1 VKRCLPYSVAN
12 RKAIYPG
19 TFDPITNG
27 HLDVVARAAEL
38 FDEVVIA
45 LARNSTKAPLFS
57 EEERIALC
65 RNAVKEA
72 FPSNGHVTVDSFDG
86 LLAQYAKEQKAVAVV
101 RGLRV
106 LSDFEYEFQMA
117 LMNRKLEDITTVFLM
132 PNEKYT
138 YLNSTIIRE
147 LAKYGSDVSG
157 FVPNCVAQELKN
169 KFKKQ

>member
-1 VKRCLPYSVAN
+1 MGKI
-12 RKAIYPG
+12 RKVIYPG

-27 HLDVVARAAEL
+27 HLDVIGRAAEL
-38 FDEVVIA
+38 FDEVIIA
-45 LARNSTKAPLFS
+45 LATNSTKTPLFT
-57 EEERIALC
+57 EAERILLC
-65 RNAVKEA
+65 KESIA
-72 FPSNGHVTVDSFDG
+72 EVIPANGHIRVDSFSG
-86 LLAQYAKEQKAVAVV
+86 LLIDYAKKQGAIAVI

-138 YLNSTIIRE
+138 YLNSTIVRE

-157 FVPNCVAQELKN
+157 FVPECVSRKLRE
-169 KFKKQ
+169 KFTK

>member
-1 VKRCLPYSVAN
+1 MPKN

-27 HLDVVARAAEL
+27 HLDVIGRAAGL
-38 FDEVVIA
+38 FDEVIIA
-45 LARNSTKAPLFS
+45 LAKNSSKHPLFS
-57 EEERIALC
+57 EKERINLCKQAL
-65 RNAVKEA
+65 AEYL
-72 FPSNGHVTVDSFDG
+72 PDHTHISVDAFDG
-86 LLAQYAKEQKAVAVV
+86 LLVDYAREQKAVAIV

-117 LMNRKLEDITTVFLM
+117 LMNRKLEDIPTVFLM

-147 LAKYGSDVSG
+147 IAKYGSDVSD
-157 FVPNCVAQELKN
+157 FVPDCVAKKLKK
-169 KFKKQ
+169 KFTKK

>member
-1 VKRCLPYSVAN
+1 MPKT

-27 HLDVVARAAEL
+27 HLDVIGRAAGL
-38 FDEVVIA
+38 FDEVIVA
-45 LARNSTKAPLFS
+45 LARNSSKSPLFS
-57 EEERIALC
+57 EKERIDLCKGAL
-65 RNAVKEA
+65 KEVL
-72 FPSNGHVTVDSFDG
+72 PKSKHIRVDSFDG
-86 LLAQYAKEQKAVAVV
+86 LLVDYAREQKAVAIV

-117 LMNRKLEDITTVFLM
+117 LMNRKLEDIPTVFLM

-147 LAKYGSDVSG
+147 IAKYGSNVSD
-157 FVPNCVAQELKN
+157 FVPECVEKKLKK
-169 KFKKQ
+169 KFKKK

>member
-1 VKRCLPYSVAN
+1 M

-27 HLDVVARAAEL
+27 HLDVIARAAEL
-38 FDEVVIA
+38 FDEVIVA
-45 LARNSTKAPLFS
+45 LACNSTKSPLFS

-65 RNAVKEA
+65 KEA
-72 FPSNGHVTVDSFDG
+72 IKEVFPSNENVKVDSFTG
-86 LLAQYAKEQKAVAVV
+86 LLAHYAKEQNAIAVV

-117 LMNRKLEDITTVFLM
+117 LMNRKLEDVTTVFLM

-138 YLNSTIIRE
+138 YLTSTLIRE
-147 LAKYGSDVSG
+147 VAQYGSEVSD
-157 FVPNCVAQELKN
+157 FVPKCVARELKK
-169 KFKKQ
+169 KFTK

>member
-1 VKRCLPYSVAN
+1 MAKN

-27 HLDVVARAAEL
+27 HLDVIARAAEL
-38 FDEVVIA
+38 FDEVIIA
-45 LARNSTKAPLFS
+45 LARNSTKSPLFS

-65 RNAVKEA
+65 KEAIEEA
-72 FPSNGHVTVDSFDG
+72 FPTNQNVTVDSFDG
-86 LLAQYAKEQKAVAVV
+86 LLAEYAKKQNAAAVV

-138 YLNSTIIRE
+138 YLTSTLIRE
-147 LAKYGSDVSG
+147 IAQYGSDVSD
-157 FVPNCVAQELKN
+157 FVPECVARELK
-169 KFKKQ
+169 KKVKK

>member
-1 VKRCLPYSVAN
+1 MPKT

-27 HLDVVARAAEL
+27 HLDVIGRAAGL
-38 FDEVVIA
+38 FGEVVVA
-45 LARNSTKAPLFS
+45 LARNSSKAPLFS
-57 EEERIALC
+57 EKERMDLC
-65 RNAVKEA
+65 KEA
-72 FPSNGHVTVDSFDG
+72 IKEVLPKHKHITIDSFDG
-86 LLAQYAKEQKAVAVV
+86 LLVDYAKKQNAVAIV

-117 LMNRKLEDITTVFLM
+117 LMNRKLEDIPTVFLM

-147 LAKYGSDVSG
+147 IAQYGTDVSD
-157 FVPNCVAQELKN
+157 FVPECVAKKLKK
-169 KFKKQ
+169 KFKKK

>member
-1 VKRCLPYSVAN
+1 MPTH

-27 HLDVVARAAEL
+27 HLDVIGRAAGL
-38 FDEVVIA
+38 FDEVVVA

-57 EEERIALC
+57 EKERMDLC
-65 RNAVKEA
+65 KDAVREYLPNNK
-72 FPSNGHVTVDSFDG
+72 NITVHSFDG
-86 LLAQYAKEQKAVAVV
+86 LLVNYAREQKAVAIV

-117 LMNRKLEDITTVFLM
+117 LMNRKLEDIPTVFLM

-147 LAKYGSDVSG
+147 IAQYGSDVSD
-157 FVPNCVAQELKN
+157 FVPDCVSRELKR
-169 KFKKQ
+169 KFERK

>member
-1 VKRCLPYSVAN
+1 M

-27 HLDVVARAAEL
+27 HLDVIGRAATL
-38 FDEVVIA
+38 FDEVVVA
-45 LARNSTKAPLFS
+45 LARNSSKSPLFT
-57 EEERIALC
+57 EEERMTLC
-65 RNAVKEA
+65 ADAIKESL
-72 FPSNGHVTVDSFDG
+72 PKCKNIQVDSFDG
-86 LLAQYAKEQKAVAVV
+86 LLVEYAKKQKAVAIV

-117 LMNRKLEDITTVFLM
+117 LMNRKLEDISTVFLM

-147 LAKYGSDVSG
+147 LAHYDTDISD
-157 FVPNCVAQELKN
+157 FVPKCVAKKL
-169 KFKKQ
+169 KKQFSKK

>member
-1 VKRCLPYSVAN
+1 MLKI

-27 HLDVVARAAEL
+27 HLDVIGRAGEL
-38 FDEVVIA
+38 FDEVIVA
-45 LARNSTKAPLFS
+45 VATNSSKTPLFS
-57 EEERIALC
+57 ETERMELC
-65 RNAVKEA
+65 RGAIGEVM
-72 FPSNGHVTVDSFDG
+72 PSAKNISVDSFSG
-86 LLAQYAKEQKAVAVV
+86 LLVDYAKEQNAIAIV

-147 LAKYGSDVSG
+147 IAKYGSDISD
-157 FVPNCVAQELKN
+157 FVPECVSKKLKE
-169 KFKKQ
+169 KFKK

>member
-1 VKRCLPYSVAN
+1 M

-27 HLDVVARAAEL
+27 HLDVIGRAAEL
-38 FDEVVIA
+38 FDEVIVA
-45 LARNSTKAPLFS
+45 LARNSVKTPLFT

-65 RNAVKEA
+65 NEAIKEVFPANANIRVDA
-72 FPSNGHVTVDSFDG
+72 FQG
-86 LLAQYAKEQKAVAVV
+86 LLAEYAKEQSAAAVV

-138 YLNSTIIRE
+138 YLTSTLIRE
-147 LAKYGSDVSG
+147 VAQYERNVSD
-157 FVPNCVAQELKN
+157 FVPECVARELKK
-169 KFKKQ
+169 KFKK

>member
-1 VKRCLPYSVAN
+1 M

-27 HLDVVARAAEL
+27 HLDVIARAAEL
-38 FDEVVIA
+38 FDEVVVA
-45 LARNSTKAPLFS
+45 LAKNSTKSPLFS

-65 RNAVKEA
+65 KEA
-72 FPSNGHVTVDSFDG
+72 IAETGNSNVRIDSFTG
-86 LLAQYAKEQKAVAVV
+86 LLAHYAKEQNAACVV

-117 LMNRKLEDITTVFLM
+117 LMNRKLDDVTTVFLM

-138 YLNSTIIRE
+138 YLTSTLIRE
-147 LAKYGSDVSG
+147 VAQYGSDVSDL
-157 FVPNCVAQELKN
+157 VPKCVTRELKK
-169 KFKKQ
+169 KFTK